1 MTNSKSSTGLLEA
14 FRVFDKEDTGSISV
28 WYFEHVTGWDWVDNM
43 VQVYELKRIMTKLGG
58 DTYSEE
64 EFDTMVKYF
73 VKCLSS

>member
-1 MTNSKSSTGLLEA
+1 
-14 FRVFDKEDTGSISV
+14 
-28 WYFEHVTGWDWVDNM
+28 M

>member
-28 WYFEHVTGWDWVDNM
+28 WNFEYVTAWDWVDNM